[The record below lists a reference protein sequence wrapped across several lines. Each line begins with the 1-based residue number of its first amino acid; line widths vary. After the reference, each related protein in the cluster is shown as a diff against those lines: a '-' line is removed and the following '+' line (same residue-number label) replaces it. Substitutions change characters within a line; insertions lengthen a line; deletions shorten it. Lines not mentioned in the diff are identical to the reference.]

1 MNEITK
7 LAFMRVGPSSREIVQ
22 RKISLN
28 ESPVSGDE
36 KAVTIS
42 FAMAPDRDLD
52 EEPTL
57 HARIAD
63 GDPTAVDEAY
73 RLHHAALRAFA
84 NRFLGDSSAAEDLV
98 HDVFVAL
105 PSAMRRFRGDSSLRT
120 FLIAIAVKRAY
131 KHVRSATRR
140 RAALARLA
148 EQPERTTRGPDAAL
162 DDARMADALYRAL
175 DRLPR
180 DQRTAFVLCE
190 VDQMTAGEAGAIVDA
205 PEATVRTRLFHARK
219 KLRELLQ
226 EVAP

>member
-1 MNEITK
+1 
-7 LAFMRVGPSSREIVQ
+7 
-22 RKISLN
+22 
-28 ESPVSGDE
+28 
-36 KAVTIS
+36 
-42 FAMAPDRDLD
+42 
-52 EEPTL
+52 
-57 HARIAD
+57 
-63 GDPTAVDEAY
+63 
-73 RLHHAALRAFA
+73 
-84 NRFLGDSSAAEDLV
+84 
-98 HDVFVAL
+98 
-105 PSAMRRFRGDSSLRT
+105 LRT

-148 EQPERTTRGPDAAL
+148 EQPERTTPGPDAVL

-190 VDQMTAGEAGAIVDA
+190 VDQMTAGEAAAIVDA

>member
-1 MNEITK
+1 M
-7 LAFMRVGPSSREIVQ
+7 
-22 RKISLN
+22 
-28 ESPVSGDE
+28 
-36 KAVTIS
+36 TIS
-42 FAMAPDRDLD
+42 FAIAPDRDVD

-57 HARIAD
+57 FARLAD
-63 GDPTAVDEAY
+63 GDPSAVDEVY

-84 NRFLGDSSAAEDLV
+84 NRFLGDPTVAEDLV
-98 HDVFVAL
+98 HDVFIAL

-148 EQPERTTRGPDAAL
+148 EQPERTAPAPDAAL
-162 DDARMADALYRAL
+162 DDARIAEALYRAL

-190 VDQMTAGEAGAIVDA
+190 VDQMTAGEAAAIVDA
-205 PEATVRTRLFHARK
+205 PEATMRTRLFHARK

>member
-1 MNEITK
+1 M
-7 LAFMRVGPSSREIVQ
+7 G
-22 RKISLN
+22 
-28 ESPVSGDE
+28 SGDE
-36 KAVTIS
+36 KPVTIS
-42 FAMAPDRDLD
+42 FAMAPGQEVV
-52 EEPTL
+52 EEPPL
-57 HARIAD
+57 YARLAD
-63 GDPTAVDEAY
+63 GDPDAVDEVY

-84 NRFLGDSSAAEDLV
+84 HRFLGDPSAAEDLV
-98 HDVFVAL
+98 HDVFVLL

-131 KHVRSATRR
+131 KHMRSATRR

-148 EQPERTTRGPDAAL
+148 DQPEDTAPSPDAVLA
-162 DDARMADALYRAL
+162 DARMANALYRAL

-190 VDQMTAGEAGAIVDA
+190 VDQMTAGEAAAVVDA

-219 KLRELLQ
+219 KLRDLLR

>member
-1 MNEITK
+1 
-7 LAFMRVGPSSREIVQ
+7 
-22 RKISLN
+22 LN
-28 ESPVSGDE
+28 ESRTSGDE
-36 KAVTIS
+36 KTVTIS

-52 EEPTL
+52 RGLEEAPTL
-57 HARIAD
+57 HARLAD
-63 GDPTAVDEAY
+63 GDPTAVDETY

-84 NRFLGDSSAAEDLV
+84 NRYLGDAFAAEDLV

-148 EQPERTTRGPDAAL
+148 EQPERTTRGPDAVL

-190 VDQMTAGEAGAIVDA
+190 VDQMTAGEAAAIVDA

-226 EVAP
+226 EIAP